1 MQGGQNRI
9 PSIGHG
15 YASMP
20 HSFKHGYGNPYRR
33 QRMAA
38 LSRQT
43 SCRKTKHWLKAHNVD
58 FQERHLFRE
67 TPTIDELKQILSL
80 TTEGIDEI
88 LATRSQTF
96 KNLNL
101 NIEEMTVNEV
111 LKLLTEKPKLLR
123 RPILIDRNKLVIGYN
138 PGELMKLTKKK
149 TVHQSVS

>member
-1 MQGGQNRI
+1 MKELI
-9 PSIGHG
+9 FYSYPS
-15 YASMP
+15 
-20 HSFKHGYGNPYRR
+20 R
-33 QRMAA
+33 
-38 LSRQT
+38 T

-111 LKLLTEKPKLLR
+111 LKLLTEKPKLSAASDS
-123 RPILIDRNKLVIGYN
+123 DRSK
-138 PGELMKLTKKK
+138 
-149 TVHQSVS
+149 

>member
-1 MQGGQNRI
+1 M
-9 PSIGHG
+9 
-15 YASMP
+15 
-20 HSFKHGYGNPYRR
+20 
-33 QRMAA
+33 
-38 LSRQT
+38 
-43 SCRKTKHWLKAHNVD
+43 
-58 FQERHLFRE
+58 
-67 TPTIDELKQILSL
+67 
-80 TTEGIDEI
+80 
-88 LATRSQTF
+88 ATRSQIF